1 MGRGAWQAT
10 VHGFTELDMTEMTEY
25 THVILFNLIETSQ
38 KMLVIYQASISTWQN
53 IEVGSHSLLQGIFLT
68 QGSKL
73 SLLHCRQIL
82 YSLSNQQKSNNIP
95 SAY

>member
-53 IEVGSHSLLQGIFLT
+53 IEVGCHFLLQGIFLT
-68 QGSKL
+68 QRSNS
-73 SLLHCRQIL
+73 SLLLGRQIL
-82 YSLSNQQKSNNIP
+82 YH
-95 SAY
+95 